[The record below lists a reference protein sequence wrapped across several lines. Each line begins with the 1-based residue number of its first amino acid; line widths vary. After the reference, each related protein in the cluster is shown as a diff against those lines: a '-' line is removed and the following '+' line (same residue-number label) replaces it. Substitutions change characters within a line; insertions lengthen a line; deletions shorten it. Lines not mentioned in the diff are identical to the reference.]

1 MVVCLPSSCVCVC
14 VCRVVVWQS
23 LSKPCDSSA
32 ECASGSEC
40 VSLFDEPA
48 FMSLLHSVK
57 LTGDDDR
64 SDLETCGGG
73 AGLQKD
79 VSGPQTQ
86 CDGDVGAETHC
97 RLVEIAWC
105 LAVCCVLYAV
115 GTREQWHQGAVG
127 RTVASVRLYAPS
139 GVLRVYCLPLG
150 YSSW

>member
-1 MVVCLPSSCVCVC
+1 MPSSCVCVC

-57 LTGDDDR
+57 LTGDDDG

-79 VSGPQTQ
+79 VSGPQMQ
-86 CDGDVGAETHC
+86 CDGDVGAQQSVQLG
-97 RLVEIAWC
+97 RDSLV
-105 LAVCCVLYAV
+105 LGCVLCVV
-115 GTREQWHQGAVG
+115 GTREQWHHGAVG
-127 RTVASVRLYAPS
+127 RTVWSVRLYAPS
-139 GVLRVYCLPLG
+139 V
-150 YSSW
+150 SWDAQ

>member
-1 MVVCLPSSCVCVC
+1 MNTTLRIAADACPASYENKLPYLSVHCEGALCQVSGWCLPVCRWNNSEGSVRKSIGFVVDRC
-14 VCRVVVWQS
+14 GLSVCRVVVWQS

-57 LTGDDDR
+57 LTGDDDG

-86 CDGDVGAETHC
+86 CDGDVGAQQI
-97 RLVEIAWC
+97 L
-105 LAVCCVLYAV
+105 
-115 GTREQWHQGAVG
+115 GAD
-127 RTVASVRLYAPS
+127 
-139 GVLRVYCLPLG
+139 
-150 YSSW
+150 W